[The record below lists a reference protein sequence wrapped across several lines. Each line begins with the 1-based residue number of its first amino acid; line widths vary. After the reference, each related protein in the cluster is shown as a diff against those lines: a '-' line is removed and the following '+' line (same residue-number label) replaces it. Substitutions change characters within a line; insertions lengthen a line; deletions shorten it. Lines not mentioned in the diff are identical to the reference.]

1 MNKKDF
7 NNISM
12 NGRLA
17 YQLMCVERYLLT
29 KYPKNDFTK
38 LMQLLWQVTNG
49 MYWDS
54 FSDYVMDLEPSNL
67 FEFDSYE
74 EQEWLRLSKEEY
86 DELIPCMNGLDN
98 IVDDLFETLKEQ
110 TFVYAYTVVPK
121 NTKESIDIIFDTID
135 FLKQEEIDLPDIKL
149 VEFSTIDQR
158 NGWGDHF
165 DGTKL
170 SIILNK

>member
-54 FSDYVMDLEPSNL
+54 FSDYVIDLEPSNL
-67 FEFDSYE
+67 FEFDTYE

-98 IVDDLFETLKEQ
+98 IVDDFFKCLK
-110 TFVYAYTVVPK
+110 
-121 NTKESIDIIFDTID
+121 
-135 FLKQEEIDLPDIKL
+135 
-149 VEFSTIDQR
+149 
-158 NGWGDHF
+158 
-165 DGTKL
+165 
-170 SIILNK
+170 

>member
-1 MNKKDF
+1 MNKKDY

-54 FSDYVMDLEPSNL
+54 FSDYVIDLEPSNL
-67 FEFDSYE
+67 FEFDTYE

-86 DELIPCMNGLDN
+86 DELIPCMKGLDN

-110 TFVYAYTVVPK
+110 TFVYAYTVVPE
-121 NTKESIDIIFDTID
+121 NTKESIDIVFDTID
-135 FLKQEEIDLPDIKL
+135 FLKQDGIELPDIKL

>member
-17 YQLMCVERYLLT
+17 YQLMCVEKYLLA
-29 KYPKNDFTK
+29 KYQNNDFTK
-38 LMQLLWQVTNG
+38 VMQLLWQVTNG
-49 MYWDS
+49 MYWDT

-67 FEFDSYE
+67 FEYDTYE
-74 EQEWLRLSKEEY
+74 EQEWLRLSEEEY
-86 DELIPCMNGLDN
+86 NELKDDMMGLGSE
-98 IVDDLFETLKEQ
+98 VDDLFETLKEQ
-110 TFVYAYTVVPK
+110 TFVYAYTVVPE
-121 NTKESIDIIFDTID
+121 NTKESIDIIFDTIE
-135 FLKQEEIDLPDIKL
+135 FLKQEKIELPDIKL

>member
-54 FSDYVMDLEPSNL
+54 FSDYVIDLEPSNL
-67 FEFDSYE
+67 FEFDTYE

-121 NTKESIDIIFDTID
+121 NTKESIDIVFDTID
-135 FLKQEEIDLPDIKL
+135 FLKQDGIELPDIKL